1 MVSGEIGMNCN
12 LYHYE
17 GSWLMIDLGVMFG
30 NSSIS
35 PNELILPNIDFILEN
50 KIRLDALILTHAHE
64 DHIGAV
70 PYLYHKLGNVPIFTS
85 SFTAS
90 VLKRKFLS
98 IGSQPVKINLLNYN
112 KNISIGKF
120 EVQIFALTHS
130 IPEPNAIIL
139 KTKKGNI
146 FHTGDWKIDPN
157 PLVGEPINENKL
169 QLIKKEGINVM
180 ICDSTNVFDEN
191 PSGSESEVRE
201 VLREIFFKHKKGKIV
216 VTCFCL
222 KYC

>member
-1 MVSGEIGMNCN
+1 M
-12 LYHYE
+12 
-17 GSWLMIDLGVMFG
+17 
-30 NSSIS
+30 
-35 PNELILPNIDFILEN
+35 
-50 KIRLDALILTHAHE
+50 
-64 DHIGAV
+64 
-70 PYLYHKLGNVPIFTS
+70 
-85 SFTAS
+85 
-90 VLKRKFLS
+90 
-98 IGSQPVKINLLNYN
+98 
-112 KNISIGKF
+112 
-120 EVQIFALTHS
+120 QIFALTHS

-201 VLREIFFKHKKGKIV
+201 VLREIFLNIKKAK
-216 VTCFCL
+216 
-222 KYC
+222 